1 MSLGHFLV
9 MLLVAAI
16 IGALG
21 EAIGGF
27 SPGGLAM
34 SIVVGFIGAFVGTW
48 LRHSLNMPEF
58 IPVKVDG
65 NEISVVWSVI
75 GAALFVL
82 VLRLVLGRRTYV
94 VR

>member
-1 MSLGHFLV
+1 MTLVDFLLL
-9 MLLVAAI
+9 LLVAAI

-34 SIVVGFIGAFVGTW
+34 SIVVGFIGAFIGQW
-48 LRHSLNMPEF
+48 LKAHLGMPEF
-58 IPVKVDG
+58 LPVTVGHHKFS
-65 NEISVVWSVI
+65 IVWSVI

-82 VLRLVLGRRTYV
+82 LLRLVMSRRTYV
-94 VR
+94 VP

>member
-9 MLLVAAI
+9 LLLVAAI
-16 IGALG
+16 IGAIG

-34 SIVVGFIGAFVGTW
+34 SIVVGFVGAYIGTW
-48 LRHSLNMPEF
+48 LRIHLHMPEF
-58 IPVKVDG
+58 IPLKIDG
-65 NEISVVWSVI
+65 DEISVVWSVI

-82 VLRLVLGRRTYV
+82 LLRLVMGRRTYV